1 VSRCVYIIPPN
12 LYPKT
17 HVLKKID
24 TPTKN
29 NQVQHCCKSDGGK
42 GKSDLNRSCET
53 FSLEGERSP
62 QEVRSFSSS
71 VGLVLLRRFLRT
83 IAQEGAIDRRSRMSL
98 PMKLTEN

>member
-1 VSRCVYIIPPN
+1 VSRCGYIIPPN

-17 HVLKKID
+17 HVLKKKID

-62 QEVRSFSSS
+62 KGGERSHLS
-71 VGLVLLRRFLRT
+71 VG
-83 IAQEGAIDRRSRMSL
+83 AGMGWG
-98 PMKLTEN
+98 

>member
-1 VSRCVYIIPPN
+1 MWVYHTPKLVSKNTCPE
-12 LYPKT
+12 
-17 HVLKKID
+17 KKID

-62 QEVRSFSSS
+62 KGGERSHLS
-71 VGLVLLRRFLRT
+71 VG
-83 IAQEGAIDRRSRMSL
+83 AGMGWG
-98 PMKLTEN
+98 